1 LTKFYIS
8 AKLKLV
14 LKQDMVQMKYI

>member
-14 LKQDMVQMKYI
+14 LKQDMVQMKYL